1 MEAKISVLDRIGQS
15 FTLYKN
21 HFIDFFLPIFLYNI
35 ISFLVFWVAFMAFV
49 FWNIWSIDLQNMDYF
64 SFLNNPKIVT
74 LIAIWMVI
82 FIVYL
87 LLYIPVLLWLI
98 KSIKQAY
105 DEQEVTPK
113 ANILYWFTN
122 LTNSFKTYWYIF
134 VYVAIVP
141 AVFFIVWW
149 ILFNYWYYSD
159 SDILKQIWTFWMI
172 FWWILFIV
180 FSIYRWLK
188 STFPIYSA
196 VNNDSF
202 TKEDFSNAI
211 NITHNNWWRILWNF
225 ILIWLI
231 ITLVSWLISW
241 LLWIFSYSSLDFSS
255 VTSLQD
261 FTEIASNFSV
271 VWESLSWFV
280 NTIISTI
287 TSVFVIIFTYIFYMT
302 LRQESIIV
310 PKKWEIEL

>member
-1 MEAKISVLDRIGQS
+1 
-15 FTLYKN
+15 
-21 HFIDFFLPIFLYNI
+21 
-35 ISFLVFWVAFMAFV
+35 
-49 FWNIWSIDLQNMDYF
+49 
-64 SFLNNPKIVT
+64 
-74 LIAIWMVI
+74 
-82 FIVYL
+82 
-87 LLYIPVLLWLI
+87 
-98 KSIKQAY
+98 
-105 DEQEVTPK
+105 
-113 ANILYWFTN
+113 
-122 LTNSFKTYWYIF
+122 
-134 VYVAIVP
+134 
-141 AVFFIVWW
+141 
-149 ILFNYWYYSD
+149 
-159 SDILKQIWTFWMI
+159 MI

-180 FSIYRWLK
+180 FSIYRGLK

-225 ILIWLI
+225 ILIWLT
-231 ITLVSWLISW
+231 ITIVSWLISW

>member
-35 ISFLVFWVAFMAFV
+35 ISFLVFGVAFMAFV
-49 FWNIWSIDLQNMDYF
+49 FGNIGSIDLQNMDYF
-64 SFLNNPKIVT
+64 SFLNNPKIVS
-74 LIAIWMVI
+74 LIAIGMVI

-87 LLYIPVLLWLI
+87 LLYIPVLLGLI

-113 ANILYWFTN
+113 ANILYGFTN

-141 AVFFIVWW
+141 AVFFIIGG
-149 ILFNYWYYSD
+149 ILFNYGYYSD
-159 SDILKQIWTFWMI
+159 SDILKQIGRFGMI
-172 FWWILFIV
+172 FGGILFIV
-180 FSIYRWLK
+180 FSIYRGLK

-211 NITHNNWWRILWNF
+211 NITHNNWWRILGNF
-225 ILIWLI
+225 ILIGLT
-231 ITLVSWLISW
+231 ITIVSGLISG
-241 LLWIFSYSSLDFSS
+241 LLGIFSYSSLDFSS

-271 VWESLSWFV
+271 VGESLSGFV

-310 PKKWEIEL
+310 PKKGEIEL